1 MSIHPRL
8 RARATRKIVL
18 SAAETDRVLALA
30 PDHEAWI
37 RSELAGTSL
46 TTRFVRSV
54 GEVVSALVE
63 APPPRPQIL
72 IVDFDEVSPGEL
84 LHLHSIREQGWFG
97 SVIAIGRVA
106 VSLRTSL
113 GVDRCVTVGPHRLRP
128 IAALEDQ
135 HSQHTMRLSKTS
147 G

>member
-1 MSIHPRL
+1 MD
-8 RARATRKIVL
+8 RA
-18 SAAETDRVLALA
+18 LALA
-30 PDHEAWI
+30 PGHETWI
-37 RSELAGTSL
+37 RSELAGTGL

-72 IVDFDEVSPGEL
+72 IVDFSAVSAGEL

-97 SVIAIGRVA
+97 SMIAIGRVA
-106 VSLRTSL
+106 LSLRASL
-113 GVDRCVTVGPHRLRP
+113 GIERSVIVGPHRLRP

-135 HSQHTMRLSKTS
+135 HSQHTMRLSRIS